1 MAKSN
6 LQSISPDMSRAA
18 ERLCRGLLSGRSR
31 SSRGPRMKEDSAAA
45 RQAPE
50 PAADDFS
57 NRKLIRPTLA
67 RPEQSERRERPMG
80 GGGRK
85 PTPPE
90 QTHAENFYYQ
100 KQMQTHTKLV
110 VVMKD
115 GDQIH
120 GTIEWYDRDC
130 IKINR
135 TGQSNILIYKPSIK
149 YIYKDENGHGGGG
162 NNNK

>member
-1 MAKSN
+1 
-6 LQSISPDMSRAA
+6 
-18 ERLCRGLLSGRSR
+18 
-31 SSRGPRMKEDSAAA
+31 MKEDSTAA

-50 PAADDFS
+50 QPGAGDDFS
-57 NRKLIRPTLA
+57 NRKLIRPTLT

-85 PTPPE
+85 PSPPE

-100 KQMQTHTKLV
+100 KQMQTHTRLV

-115 GDQIH
+115 GEHIT

-130 IKINR
+130 IKLNR
-135 TGQSNILIYKPSIK
+135 SGGQSNILIYKPSIK
-149 YIYKDENGHGGGG
+149 YIYKDENGHSSG
-162 NNNK
+162 NTK

>member
-1 MAKSN
+1 
-6 LQSISPDMSRAA
+6 
-18 ERLCRGLLSGRSR
+18 
-31 SSRGPRMKEDSAAA
+31 MKEDSTAA

-50 PAADDFS
+50 QPGTDDFS

-67 RPEQSERRERPMG
+67 RPEQGERRERPLG
-80 GGGRK
+80 GSGGRK

-90 QTHAENFYYQ
+90 HTHAENFYYQ
-100 KQMQTHTKLV
+100 KQMQTHTRLV

-115 GDQIH
+115 GEHII

-135 TGQSNILIYKPSIK
+135 PGGQSNILIYKPSIK
-149 YIYKDENGHGGGG
+149 YIYKDENGGRNNGG
-162 NNNK
+162 

>member
-1 MAKSN
+1 
-6 LQSISPDMSRAA
+6 
-18 ERLCRGLLSGRSR
+18 
-31 SSRGPRMKEDSAAA
+31 MKEDSTAA

-57 NRKLIRPTLA
+57 NRKLIRPTLT
-67 RPEQSERRERPMG
+67 RSEQPERRERPMG

-100 KQMQTHTKLV
+100 KQIQTHTRLV
-110 VVMKD
+110 VVLKD
-115 GDQIH
+115 GEQIH

-135 TGQSNILIYKPSIK
+135 GGSQSNILIYKPSIK
-149 YIYKDENGHGGGG
+149 YIYKDESGGRNNGG
-162 NNNK
+162 